1 MTGVDFQYIEQLLQK
16 LLMLLK
22 AVFSESEQ
30 NEVQEFIDVGEYGL
44 ALETL
49 VDIIDEEDKLVEH
62 GVLKLVLEVASAMSL
77 DKEVVIGKLG
87 RHVKNS

>member
-62 GVLKLVLEVASAMSL
+62 DVLKLVLEVASAMSL